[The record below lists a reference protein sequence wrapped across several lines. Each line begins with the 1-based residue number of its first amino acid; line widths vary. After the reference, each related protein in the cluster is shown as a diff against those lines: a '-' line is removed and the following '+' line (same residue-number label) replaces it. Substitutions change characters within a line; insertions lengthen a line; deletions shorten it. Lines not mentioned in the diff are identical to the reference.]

1 MLGAGIILSRSEGEI
16 RMLNGNRLR
25 EVRKKRGLTQ
35 TELGELIGVGKSA
48 ICCYEKETRNPT
60 LEAVIEMIHVFGV
73 SADYLLGSDYLVKTV
88 DKNNFEEY
96 VTLTKEEIV
105 FIEVKTRTNDA
116 FGKPIEAVDNTKQKH
131 LIKAI
136 KYYIYS
142 NRIENQN
149 IRVDVIEVY
158 KVGERHIINHI
169 KQVI

>member
-1 MLGAGIILSRSEGEI
+1 
-16 RMLNGNRLR
+16 MLNGNRLR

-60 LEAVIEMIHVFGV
+60 LEALIEMIHVFGV

-105 FIEVKTRTNDA
+105 FIEELKKNKLVYDILMQDPKRGAELVKKEI
-116 FGKPIEAVDNTKQKH
+116 G
-131 LIKAI
+131 
-136 KYYIYS
+136 
-142 NRIENQN
+142 
-149 IRVDVIEVY
+149 
-158 KVGERHIINHI
+158 
-169 KQVI
+169 

>member
-88 DKNNFEEY
+88 DKNNF
-96 VTLTKEEIV
+96 
-105 FIEVKTRTNDA
+105 
-116 FGKPIEAVDNTKQKH
+116 
-131 LIKAI
+131 
-136 KYYIYS
+136 
-142 NRIENQN
+142 
-149 IRVDVIEVY
+149 
-158 KVGERHIINHI
+158 
-169 KQVI
+169 